1 MPLIEEGNE
10 AEETVP
16 FDGWSQSFKM
26 FDGKPPYVVDQ
37 SSNLNL
43 QKIDPSINKETPKS
57 RLNSTHK
64 RNSETVYQKRQKR
77 QLVGDEGNS
86 VVKPP
91 DTNNDAGG
99 SRPSD
104 GISQAYN
111 LRTSQ
116 GSGSSAPP
124 TGQFVKCVSSGKQ
137 RQSTDRN
144 QELIVPTS
152 QYSKRTSVASE
163 KSQHAI
169 QTDQNVKPPASQ
181 KLSLAD
187 LTSENEIETSI
198 NIPVTETE
206 ADQLLAS
213 IRNKTVSLDGMHE
226 EQIKELAKCVATMT
240 RTDFNLVYN
249 LLKLLPKELD
259 LNKSKSHFSEN
270 QKAVGTIHT
279 TSSASQPGSPSKNEN
294 FTQTFVGPN
303 SMTSRGSDCSAKVFQ
318 TLHNR
323 DTIINSINTS
333 QYLNIS
339 KPTHATSSTF
349 RQHHSDPIRRPISS
363 VIPMSADPMRSD
375 SQQVNQYLQSTTIR
389 DRRSDP
395 QLTSIY
401 PQHEYQRLAVSVS
414 PVMQRQ
420 YNDQFF
426 TPDLPFTSSRVST
439 DSTFHPLA
447 PSRDSFRPTPRDLTA
462 FSENFGSFNR
472 VPNTTQ
478 KNTGNSDSYSLYG
491 EGIIFPKDISFNVCC
506 MNTTTTRIVQMM
518 NSNDCWMHCK
528 LQIIFVAC
536 NGEQVLCQ

>member
-1 MPLIEEGNE
+1 MPLIEEVNE

-16 FDGWSQSFKM
+16 LDSWSQAYKM
-26 FDGKPPYVVDQ
+26 FDGMPPYVVDQ
-37 SSNLNL
+37 TSNLNL
-43 QKIDPSINKETPKS
+43 HKIDPSINKETPKS

-86 VVKPP
+86 VVKPL
-91 DTNNDAGG
+91 DTNNDADS
-99 SRPSD
+99 SRSSD
-104 GISQAYN
+104 NISQAHN

-116 GSGSSAPP
+116 RSGNSAP
-124 TGQFVKCVSSGKQ
+124 TSVQSDKCVSSGKQ
-137 RQSTDRN
+137 RKSTDRN

-152 QYSKRTSVASE
+152 QYSKRTSAASE
-163 KSQHAI
+163 KSHHAI
-169 QTDQNVKPPASQ
+169 LTSQNVKPSANQ

-187 LTSENEIETSI
+187 LTSGNEIETSV
-198 NIPVTETE
+198 NIPVTATE

-213 IRNKTVSLDGMHE
+213 IRNKTVTLDGMQE
-226 EQIKELAKCVATMT
+226 EQIKELAKCVAAMT

-249 LLKLLPKELD
+249 LLKLLPKEL
-259 LNKSKSHFSEN
+259 NSNESKSHSSES
-270 QKAVGTIHT
+270 QKTAETMLT
-279 TSSASQPGSPSKNEN
+279 TSGTSQPGSPSKNEN
-294 FTQTFVGPN
+294 STQTFVGPN
-303 SMTSRGSDCSAKVFQ
+303 SMTFRGSDYSPKVFQ
-318 TLHNR
+318 PLQNR
-323 DTIINSINTS
+323 DTIINSSSTN
-333 QYLNIS
+333 QYLNVS

-349 RQHHSDPIRRPISS
+349 WQHHSDPIGRPISS
-363 VIPMSADPMRSD
+363 VIPMSADPVRSD

-395 QLTSIY
+395 QRSSIY

-420 YNDQFF
+420 CNDHFF
-426 TPDLPFTSSRVST
+426 TPDVPCSSNRVST

-478 KNTGNSDSYSLYG
+478 RNTGSSDSYSSYG
-491 EGIIFPKDISFNVCC
+491 EGIIFPKDISFNACC

-518 NSNDCWMHCK
+518 NSNKCWMHCK

-536 NGEQVLCQ
+536 NGEQVLC